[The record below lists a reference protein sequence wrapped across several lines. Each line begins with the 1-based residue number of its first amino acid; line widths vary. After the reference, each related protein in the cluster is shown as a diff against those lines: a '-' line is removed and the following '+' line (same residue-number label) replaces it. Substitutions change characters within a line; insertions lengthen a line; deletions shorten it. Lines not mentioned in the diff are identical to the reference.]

1 MLAAGRGDR
10 RRTTSTDCHAA
21 AGAIIVPRGD
31 TAVTMPTATAC
42 SRTDSPSTAAASST
56 SSAASSTTS
65 ASPTAAPASTTTP
78 AMGERGPYR
87 QGRDGESEREHS
99 KHCHVSTAFPKRGLA
114 LGPLSA
120 PLCTPGTQ
128 REAGITTMEHHSCH
142 AGLPGQSHRDA

>member
-42 SRTDSPSTAAASST
+42 SRTDSPSTATT
-56 SSAASSTTS
+56 SRTCSAA
-65 ASPTAAPASTTTP
+65 ASPTAAPASTATP
-78 AMGERGPYR
+78 TMGERRRYR
-87 QGRDGESEREHS
+87 QGCDGESEREHS

-128 REAGITTMEHHSCH
+128 REAGITTIEHHSCH
-142 AGLPGQSHRDA
+142 AGLPGQLHRDA